1 MTEVFPLLSEF
12 SEVTTQG
19 VRLIRNNALLML
31 VYSGELETESDYY
44 WVTVRQWFDKRYNFI
59 GQNDYSDFT
68 DYLEYEDL
76 TIEYKFMGAN
86 FDGLN
91 QYLMGFEKNNITY
104 YFNISCFGED
114 LTEFIG
120 LLVKDLQN

>member
-1 MTEVFPLLSEF
+1 
-12 SEVTTQG
+12 
-19 VRLIRNNALLML
+19 
-31 VYSGELETESDYY
+31 
-44 WVTVRQWFDKRYNFI
+44 
-59 GQNDYSDFT
+59 
-68 DYLEYEDL
+68 
-76 TIEYKFMGAN
+76 MGAN